1 MARLLFTLDLIVR
14 VRCIEEEYSRNKT
27 INRPRRS
34 TLVLI
39 VRLTRFPSPMISRR
53 AGYHEMASILLYI
66 RGLSRSWTQGF
77 IDLIPLFFLYENST
91 SFSRSEHNS

>member
-14 VRCIEEEYSRNKT
+14 VRCIEAEYSRNKT

-39 VRLTRFPSPMISRR
+39 ARLTRFPSPMISRG
-53 AGYHEMASILLYI
+53 AGCHEMASILLFI
-66 RGLSRSWTQGF
+66 RGVSRSWTQGF
-77 IDLIPLFFLYENST
+77 ISLIPLFFLYENST
-91 SFSRSEHNS
+91 SFTRSERNS